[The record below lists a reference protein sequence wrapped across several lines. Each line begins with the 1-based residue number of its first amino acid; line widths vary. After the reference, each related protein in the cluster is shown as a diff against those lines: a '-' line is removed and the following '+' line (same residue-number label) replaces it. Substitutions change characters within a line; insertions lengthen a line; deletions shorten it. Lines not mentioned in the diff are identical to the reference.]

1 VPSLW
6 LVIVISWIAQDLLRA
21 LITPFMAVPDM
32 YILALGMLFTK
43 ESYNEVLI
51 LVAAFIGGLLWD
63 ARWGAPLGFTSM
75 LYVGCLIV
83 LKIAWGAV
91 SHAAKTPAVAFF
103 LVFSV
108 HLCASLI
115 ELILYRN
122 TVLFPGFS
130 FIAKQIGA
138 LIFCL
143 LVHAHL
149 LREEMD

>member
-1 VPSLW
+1 MPSLW
-6 LVIVISWIAQDLLRA
+6 LIIVISWIAQDLLRV

-43 ESYNEVLI
+43 ESYNKVLI
-51 LVAAFIGGLLWD
+51 LITAFIGGLLWD
-63 ARWGAPLGFTSM
+63 MRWGAPLGFTSM
-75 LYVGCLIV
+75 LYVGYLIV

-91 SHAAKTPAVAFF
+91 SHAAKTPALAFF
-103 LVFSV
+103 LVFLV
-108 HLCASLI
+108 HICTSLI
-115 ELILYRN
+115 ELVLYRN
-122 TVLFPGFS
+122 TALFPGFS